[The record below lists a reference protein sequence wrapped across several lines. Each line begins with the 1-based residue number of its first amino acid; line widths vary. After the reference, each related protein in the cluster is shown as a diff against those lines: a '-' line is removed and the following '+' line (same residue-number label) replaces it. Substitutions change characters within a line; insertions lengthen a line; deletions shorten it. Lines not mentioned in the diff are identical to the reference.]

1 MTTYNLILHV
11 EDEHSDIINTFKTLA
26 SRLKGVS
33 SYELKKSEEDFIPKS
48 EEEVKI
54 EFKQVLKDI
63 KSGKA
68 FEEAD
73 DFDNIFTQK

>member
-1 MTTYNLILHV
+1 MTTINLTIHV
-11 EDEHSDIINTFKTLA
+11 EKDNSDVVDIFKTLA
-26 SRLKGVS
+26 SKLKGVS
-33 SYELKKSEEDFIPKS
+33 SFEIKQNEENFTAKSSIEIKT
-48 EEEVKI
+48 